1 MVKWSKI
8 LIFIILFGITFGYM
22 GVTTSDVVD
31 EITLGLDLQG
41 GFEILYEVS
50 PLDENQE
57 MNEQTLKDAV
67 AAIIKRIDI
76 LGVSEPEVDI
86 EGDNRIRVRLAG
98 VHDQDEARQVIGEP
112 AKLTFRDET
121 GKVLMT
127 GNDLKEGG
135 AGVGFD
141 QFNRPVVTLEL
152 KDADK
157 FYQITREYMGRN
169 IAIYLDETLL
179 TNPVVN
185 EPIPGGTAQIDGQR
199 TIEEA
204 KQLADLLNAGALP
217 VAMKEISSF
226 SVGAKLGE
234 LSLNNAVKAGV
245 LGISLV
251 ILYMIFFYRVPGI
264 IASITLLV
272 YMYLVLLVLTWM
284 DATLTLPGIAAFI
297 LGVGMAVD
305 ANILT
310 YERIKEEL
318 RSGKTLLSSFRAGS
332 RRSLATILDANITT
346 IIAAIVLFYYGN
358 YSIQGFA
365 VMLITS
371 IVVSMIAVVFGAR
384 LLMYLIV
391 TSNAFK
397 KLWYYGV
404 KESEISEL

>member
-8 LIFIILFGITFGYM
+8 LIFIILIGITFGYM
-22 GVTTSDVVD
+22 GVTTNDVVD

-50 PLDENQE
+50 PLDENQQ

-86 EGDNRIRVRLAG
+86 EGDNRIRIRLAG
-98 VHDQDEARQVIGEP
+98 VHDQDAARQVIGEP

-141 QFNRPVVTLEL
+141 EFNRPVVTLEL
-152 KDADK
+152 KDASK
-157 FYQITREYMGRN
+157 FYQITREYEDRH

-264 IASITLLV
+264 VASITLLV
-272 YMYLVLLVLTWM
+272 YMYMVLLVLTWM

-318 RSGKTLLSSFRAGS
+318 RTGKTLLSAFRAGS

-346 IIAAIVLFYYGN
+346 IIAGIVLFYYGN